1 MIIKQLKSAFIHNSV
16 FLIFLITLLCSLAPS
31 RSFAQEDYEIQVYP
45 SQTIGKGYTMVELHS
60 NTSFRGQGI
69 IDGVRPTQNAFRET
83 LEITHGFTSNFE
95 LGFYQFINIQSRF
108 GAQWVGTHIR
118 PRISIPEEWNWPLG
132 ISLSTEVGYQR
143 REYSADTWTTE
154 IRPIFD
160 KDFKS
165 FYISFNPVLGKSFR
179 GLNQNENFDFAPSCK
194 VAVHLSPKVDL
205 GAEYY
210 GSMGPIGSK
219 TPVKEQSHAIYAALD
234 LDLHPDLEFNL
245 GTGWG
250 LTQPTDGFIM
260 KLIFGYRFGSKAK
273 KTKGQPVS

>member
-1 MIIKQLKSAFIHNSV
+1 MTIKQLNSALFFPFSIL
-16 FLIFLITLLCSLAPS
+16 LIALFFVIAPS

-45 SQTIGKGYTMVELHS
+45 SQTIEKGFTMVELHS

-83 LEITHGFTSNFE
+83 FEITHGFTSNFE
-95 LGFYQFINIQSRF
+95 VGFYQFINIQSGF

-118 PRISIPEEWNWPLG
+118 PRISIPKEWNWPLG

-165 FYISFNPVLGKSFR
+165 CYFSFNPVLGKSLS
-179 GLNQNENFDFAPSCK
+179 GLNQGENFDFAPSCK
-194 VAVHLSPKVDL
+194 VAFHLSPKVDF

-234 LDLHPDLEFNL
+234 LDLHPDWEFNL

-250 LTQPTDGFIM
+250 LTQSTDGFIM

-273 KTKGQPVS
+273 KTKGQPES